1 MSSYSYQNF
10 MWLAVTYLCV
20 CVYIYIYIY
29 IHIYIFFS
37 SKVEFSLKCAVALS
51 LTPGFLA
58 DLKFFSA
65 E

>member
-20 CVYIYIYIY
+20 CVYIYIY

-58 DLKFFSA
+58 DLRFFSA